1 MKNINKSSKRYRSLL
16 IGGASAIAITS
27 VLLAYGSCTRDKTD
41 TDNSGN
47 SEVTTSTTTATTTTS
62 TTTTTTTTTTTAET
76 TTTTTAA
83 ATEIYVAPETQP
95 YVVTTQPAI
104 VEQQPVEVSG
114 DLPISEQ
121 DYILICNVV
130 SHEAGSSWIGD
141 WERSMI
147 VSSIMNRV
155 YDSRF
160 PSTVDGVVHQ
170 AGQMFDVPYYRVDYS
185 GIGYEPIDRAVQAY
199 FDDPTAYG
207 STNSWYGNG
216 TNNTFYTM

>member
-1 MKNINKSSKRYRSLL
+1 MANKSKLRSLL

-27 VLLAYGSCTRDKTD
+27 VLVASYGSCTRTRTD
-41 TDNSGN
+41 TDETGN
-47 SEVTTSTTTATTTTS
+47 TNEVTTECTTATTSTATTSTTSSSTTTATTM
-62 TTTTTTTTTTTAET
+62 TTTVATTTVWENTPQ
-76 TTTTTAA
+76 
-83 ATEIYVAPETQP
+83 IETQP
-95 YVVTTQPAI
+95 YVATTQPVA
-104 VEQQPVEVSG
+104 VEEQPVEVSG

-130 SHEAGSSWIGD
+130 SHEAGSSWISD

-160 PSTVDGVVHQ
+160 PNTVDGVVHQ
-170 AGQMFDVPYYRVDYS
+170 QGQMFNVPYDRVDYS

>member
-1 MKNINKSSKRYRSLL
+1 MANKSKLRSLL

-27 VLLAYGSCTRDKTD
+27 VLVASYGSCTRTRTD

-47 SEVTTSTTTATTTTS
+47 TNEVTTECTTTTTSTATTSTTSSTTTTATTM
-62 TTTTTTTTTTTAET
+62 TTTTVA
-76 TTTTTAA
+76 
-83 ATEIYVAPETQP
+83 EIYVAPETQP
-95 YVVTTQPAI
+95 YVVTTQPVV

-130 SHEAGSSWIGD
+130 SHEAGSSWISD

-160 PSTVDGVVHQ
+160 PNTVDGVVHQ
-170 AGQMFDVPYYRVDYS
+170 QGQMFNVPYDRVDYS

>member
-76 TTTTTAA
+76 TATTTTV

-95 YVVTTQPAI
+95 YVVTTQPVV